1 MNTRLCTDEN
11 VVLIIW
17 IFTEAQTRKTR
28 LNNHYSFINKK
39 FQAYVEDDNNIL
51 IEDDTIKAIR
61 FNEGISGTTDVIVD
75 AASIIG
81 KSAF

>member
-1 MNTRLCTDEN
+1 M
-11 VVLIIW
+11 
-17 IFTEAQTRKTR
+17 
-28 LNNHYSFINKK
+28 
-39 FQAYVEDDNNIL
+39 EDDNNIL